1 MGITRDAY
9 YKHEKREAEKE
20 RFEAKVLEG
29 VDKIR
34 REQPRTGTKKLHVM
48 MKETVKIG
56 RDKLNELLKVN
67 GMLVERRKKYTRTTY
82 SHHGYAV
89 APNLV
94 KDLDVTK
101 PEQVWVGDITYIP
114 LKLGYAYLFLVT
126 DKYSRKIVGYKLG
139 DSLNHEHAIDAL
151 RRAVGSRVMLE
162 ELIFHSD
169 RGCQYCCHEY
179 INELKK
185 YGMLSSMTD
194 ENHCYQNGVAE
205 RVNGILKDE
214 YYLDVGF
221 DSFDEA
227 EDAVK
232 RAVDVYNNKR
242 PHRSLNM
249 KVPAVVHAMAA

>member
-9 YKHEKREAEKE
+9 YKHEKRLKEKKG
-20 RFEAKVLEG
+20 FEVKVLKG

-34 REQPRTGTKKLHVM
+34 QEQPRTGTKKLHVM

-94 KDLDVTK
+94 KDLDVTR

-139 DSLNHEHAIDAL
+139 DSLSHEHAIDAL
-151 RRAVGSRVMLE
+151 RRAVGNKVMPR

-179 INELKK
+179 IKELKRC
-185 YGMLSSMTD
+185 GMLSSMTD

-221 DSFDEA
+221 DSFEEA
-227 EDAVK
+227 EEAIK
-232 RAVDVYNNKR
+232 RAIWVYNNKR

-249 KVPAVVHAMAA
+249 EVPAMVHAMAA